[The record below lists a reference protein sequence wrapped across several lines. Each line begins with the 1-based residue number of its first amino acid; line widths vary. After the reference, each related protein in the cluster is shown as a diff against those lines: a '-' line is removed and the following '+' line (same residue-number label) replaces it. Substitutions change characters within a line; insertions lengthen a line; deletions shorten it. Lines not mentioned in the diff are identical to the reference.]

1 LFGQDA
7 GGGLIRKQAY
17 DNNTIQTTTD
27 YIDGFV
33 YLTVTTGT
41 PILSYFAMPEGRV
54 RYTGSALKPEYII
67 NDQQGNAWIS
77 FEESAT
83 PGVPVVR
90 QENSYYPSGQIMP
103 NSPVGFPSGNTDNK
117 HLYNGGSEWQNDFSN
132 LPDYYQ
138 TFFRNY
144 DAALMQFVAVDPVA
158 ESVESMSTY
167 QYANNNPV
175 MNNDPM
181 GNFFTPTLPAQYTA
195 FGSDIHSTAQFWQS
209 YGSAWN
215 GGTDDSGVL
224 GFIFSHPG
232 GGSGNGDGIDDGR
245 SDPTSLSATKNME
258 YFDFINQAKS
268 GNSDAVEAYAAHYG
282 QTVDIFVSNKGD
294 VAVTAGGKHSWIDTQ
309 NEDGTWHYREL
320 ANQGGQSITGMFQ
333 NVISKAKIG
342 ETLTGDDLE
351 NKYGLS
357 SSGASFVKSIT
368 KISNRSL
375 QINWNLSWSNRLKLK
390 LGNVVLK
397 DGVEKFTSYGHFWF
411 MSGTALGI
419 EYNGNVYYNNILLF
433 RTFLMIPD
441 VTPKYQFNLP

>member
-41 PILSYFAMPEGRV
+41 PTLSYFAIPEGRV

-67 NDQQGNAWIS
+67 NDQQGNARVS
-77 FEESAT
+77 FEESTT

-90 QENSYYPSGQIMP
+90 QENSFYASGQIMP
-103 NSPVGFPSGNTDNK
+103 NSPVAFPSGNTDNK
-117 HLYNGGSEWQNDFSN
+117 QLYNGGSEWQNDFSN

-320 ANQGGQSITGMFQ
+320 ANQGGQCPTCLVPESVGRFPQIEIYGGWNNPMSYNGKENYDLKPRNYTDVNTKQHDKDYDVMGGKGPLSVFFNTDVIPADEKLIVNSFGVALDTNGRIT
-333 NVISKAKIG
+333 
-342 ETLTGDDLE
+342 
-351 NKYGLS
+351 
-357 SSGASFVKSIT
+357 
-368 KISNRSL
+368 
-375 QINWNLSWSNRLKLK
+375 
-390 LGNVVLK
+390 LK
-397 DGVEKFTSYGHFWF
+397 DKLESLFV
-411 MSGTALGI
+411 GTLFSIVTAPKIALS
-419 EYNGNVYYNNILLF
+419 
-433 RTFLMIPD
+433 
-441 VTPKYQFNLP
+441 LPVQ